1 MGAVIKFLS
10 KLSTTVP
17 NSPPNKQSN
26 NVMST
31 TQMRG
36 WMFPRNKAEHHNANN
51 KKNGTPN
58 GSQTSEP
65 RMKQIAEPKISS
77 TKIAAHTN

>member
-1 MGAVIKFLS
+1 MGVIKFLA
-10 KLSTTVP
+10 KYSTAIP

-26 NVMST
+26 NMMST

-36 WMFPRNKAEHHNANN
+36 WMFPRNKAEHHKANE
-51 KKNGTPN
+51 KNGTPN

-65 RMKQIAEPKISS
+65 RMKQIAEPEISS